1 MLSLSNRNAT
11 SALVCALVVL
21 CLTLGLSMLH
31 PKSHED
37 TERWVEAHLQLIR
50 ELQTIQD
57 SFRDAE
63 FEHQSYIITGSSQ
76 HLNEFSEAAASVKQH
91 LEAIKNIQADDLHY
105 NERFR
110 DLGVRI
116 YSAIDQFKASAQYRS
131 KSGDESAKSVLLT
144 TRELKDAQDIVAS
157 LAKAQFDELQLLKD
171 KLKQLSLLSTGA
183 SYWILG
189 GASMILIG
197 IVWFIASNPPKI
209 TPLAVPDFP
218 TDNQEKKIRQLQT
231 ELQNAKEQLERL
243 ANVDFLTEV
252 LNMRGMQQ
260 VLTVEENRVGRAG
273 GQLVALLINL
283 DNFRR
288 INEGLGHATGDVILK
303 EVANRIVATL
313 RPSDHVARTGGDEF
327 IVLLP
332 DTQLAYAMRV
342 AERIR
347 MAVSDAPLRS
357 ASEVV
362 TVTVSIGVA
371 NLPNKTVSAEEVVA
385 LSRTALKRG
394 KQSGKNRVALA
405 REGASDEESPTSKS
419 TLELLTDPNQ
429 FRVVYQPIL
438 DLNSD
443 LVAGYEI
450 LSRGPDGAYE
460 SPADFFRICVENNIL
475 TTVDLQCLKL
485 CLDGANDVA
494 PNMRIHINLFPSTI
508 LDTPIE
514 NLLALFPPPDKA
526 NHHVFCLEISEQ
538 QFIGDPSYLRDHVNA
553 LKQHGILVAI
563 DDVGFGRSSL
573 ETLILLE
580 PDVVKVDRK
589 YVSGLS
595 NEPAKSRLLRRLA
608 NVAKSLGAEIVA
620 EGIETNEDLPI
631 LKEIGITYG
640 QGWLW
645 GGLLEVLPAPA
656 NQPRSVTYS
665 VERK

>member
-1 MLSLSNRNAT
+1 
-11 SALVCALVVL
+11 
-21 CLTLGLSMLH
+21 MLH

>member
-1 MLSLSNRNAT
+1 MPSISNRNAT
-11 SALVCALVVL
+11 AALVCALVVL
-21 CLTLGLSMLH
+21 FLTLGLSMLH
-31 PKSHED
+31 PKSHDD
-37 TERWVEAHLQLIR
+37 TERWVDAHLQLIR
-50 ELQTIQD
+50 ELQAIQD

-63 FEHQSYIITGSSQ
+63 LKHQSYIITGSSQ
-76 HLNEFSEAAASVKQH
+76 HLNEFGEAAASVKQH
-91 LEAIKNIQADDLHY
+91 LEAIKTIQADDLRY

-116 YSAIDQFKASAQYRS
+116 YSAIDQFKASAQYRA
-131 KSGDESAKSVLLT
+131 KSGEESARSVLLT
-144 TRELKDAQDIVAS
+144 SRELKDAQDIIAS
-157 LAKAQFDELQLLKD
+157 LAKAQFDEQQLLRD

-183 SYWILG
+183 AYWILG
-189 GASMILIG
+189 GVSMILIG
-197 IVWFIASNPPKI
+197 IVWFVAGHPPKI
-209 TPLAVPDFP
+209 TPLVPDFP
-218 TDNQEKKIRQLQT
+218 TDLQEKKIRQLQT
-231 ELQNAKEQLERL
+231 ELNGAKEQLERL

-252 LNMRGMQQ
+252 LNMRGLQQ
-260 VLTVEENRVGRAG
+260 VLTIEENRLGRAG

-313 RPSDHVARTGGDEF
+313 RPSDHVARAGGDEF
-327 IVLLP
+327 LVLLP

-347 MAVSDAPLRS
+347 MAVSDSPLRN

-385 LSRTALKRG
+385 LARSALKRG
-394 KQSGKNRVALA
+394 KQSGKNKVSLA
-405 REGASDEESPTSKS
+405 REGISEEDSPTSKS

-485 CLDGANDVA
+485 CLDGSSDVA

-514 NLLALFPPPDKA
+514 NLLALFPQKS

-631 LKEIGITYG
+631 LKEIGIKYG

-656 NQPRSVTYS
+656 NQPRSAYS

>member
-1 MLSLSNRNAT
+1 MPSISNRNAT
-11 SALVCALVVL
+11 SALICALVIL

-31 PKSHED
+31 PQSHED
-37 TERWVEAHLQLIR
+37 TERWLDAHVQLIK
-50 ELQTIQD
+50 ELQAVQD
-57 SFRDAE
+57 GFRDAE

-76 HLNEFSEAAASVKQH
+76 HFNEFSEAAASVKQH
-91 LEAIKNIQADDLHY
+91 LEALKGIKAGDLHY

-110 DLGVRI
+110 DLDVRI
-116 YSAIDQFKASAQYRS
+116 HSAIDQFKASAQYRS

-144 TRELKDAQDIVAS
+144 TRELKEAQDIVKG
-157 LAKAQFDELQLLKD
+157 LEKAQVDELQLLQD
-171 KLKQLSLLSTGA
+171 KLRQLSLISTG
-183 SYWILG
+183 SLYWLLG
-189 GASMILIG
+189 GASMILVG
-197 IVWFIASNPPKI
+197 IVWFVGSNPPKI
-209 TPLAVPDFP
+209 TPIVDFP
-218 TDNQEKKIRQLQT
+218 TDLQEKRIRQLQT
-231 ELQNAKEQLERL
+231 ELTDARERLERL

-252 LNMRGMQQ
+252 LNMRGLQQ
-260 VLTVEENRVGRAG
+260 VLSVEENRVGRTG

-313 RPSDHVARTGGDEF
+313 RPSDHVSRTGGDEF
-327 IVLLP
+327 LVLLP

-362 TVTVSIGVA
+362 TITVSIGVA

-405 REGASDEESPTSKS
+405 REGASEEDSPTSKS

-438 DLNSD
+438 DLNSEM
-443 LVAGYEI
+443 VAGYEI

-485 CLDGANDVA
+485 CLDGASDVA

-514 NLLALFPPPDKA
+514 NLLALFPTNKSD
-526 NHHVFCLEISEQ
+526 HHVFCLEISEQ
-538 QFIGDPSYLRDHVNA
+538 QFIGDPGYLRDHVNA

-656 NQPRSVTYS
+656 NQPRSAFS